1 MLDLK
6 YVMANKQE
14 VIEAVKNRGG
24 ELNLNRLSDLY
35 EKRLA
40 LISQTESKK
49 AERNKVSD
57 TIPQMMKEGKDVSLI
72 KTKMRMMADEIKE
85 IDDILKDVETEIRD
99 IMLNIPNVP
108 LADVPVGK
116 DDSENIEMRKVGQLP
131 SFDYMPKAHWDLG
144 RDLNMLDVENAAKI
158 SGARFTIYK
167 GMGAR
172 LERSLINFFMDS
184 HADAGYT
191 EILPP
196 YIVSR
201 KTMTGTGQLPKF
213 EFDAFKLSD
222 NESFLIPTAEVPVT
236 NMLADEI
243 IMESE
248 LPQRYCAYSACF
260 RAEAGSAG
268 RDTRGLIRQHQFNKV
283 ELVHFTTPENYMEEL
298 ERLTNQAESL
308 LQALKLP
315 YRVINLCTGDLGF
328 SSCKT
333 YDIEV
338 YMPSYGRYV
347 EISSCSCFADFQ
359 ARRMNLRYK
368 TDMKD
373 KPKYL
378 YTFNGSGLAVGRTV
392 AAVMENYQQSDGSI
406 LVPEVLRKY
415 MGVDVIK

>member
-57 TIPQMMKEGKDVSLI
+57 TIPAMMKEGKDVSLI

-116 DDSENIEMRKVGQLP
+116 DDSENVEMRKVGKLP

-167 GMGAR
+167 GLGAR

-243 IMESE
+243 VMESE

-406 LVPEVLRKY
+406 VVPEVLRKY